1 MKQSKFRVDY
11 FERIRRSGITVAQL
25 ADEVLIAKQRDG
37 RARMYVADLRKRLTR
52 FCGEFGKRSIGAII
66 WHPRPAKRDWL
77 DFIFTVL

>member
-37 RARMYVADLRKRLTR
+37 RARMYVADL
-52 FCGEFGKRSIGAII
+52 
-66 WHPRPAKRDWL
+66 
-77 DFIFTVL
+77 